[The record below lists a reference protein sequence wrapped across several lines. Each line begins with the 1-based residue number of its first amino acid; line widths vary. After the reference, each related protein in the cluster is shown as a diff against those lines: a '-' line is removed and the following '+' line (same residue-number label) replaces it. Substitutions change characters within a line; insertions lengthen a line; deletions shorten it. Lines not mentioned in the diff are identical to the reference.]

1 METSAQSDMP
11 TRALGRTGE
20 TVSAIGLGLFT
31 AQFATWHW
39 IS

>member
-1 METSAQSDMP
+1 MQVPSVCWLDPRIAVRPSPID
-11 TRALGRTGE
+11 
-20 TVSAIGLGLFT
+20 GLGLFT